1 MVSIGLVYRQRNKN
15 ICVQPV
21 GFVFQNDQGI
31 VDRAGMQHF
40 DNSNA
45 AASGQLA
52 VSAVA
57 ELNDL

>member
-1 MVSIGLVYRQRNKN
+1 MGLVHSQRNKN
-15 ICVQPV
+15 ICVQPI
-21 GFVFQNDQGI
+21 GFVFQDDQGI

-40 DNSNA
+40 DNPNI

-52 VSAVA
+52 VGAVA